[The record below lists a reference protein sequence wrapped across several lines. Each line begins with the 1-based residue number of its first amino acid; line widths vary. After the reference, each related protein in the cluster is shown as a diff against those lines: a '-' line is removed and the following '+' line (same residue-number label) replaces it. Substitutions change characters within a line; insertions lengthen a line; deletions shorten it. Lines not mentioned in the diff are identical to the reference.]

1 MSSGPAD
8 SEYYSLK
15 PWAPKRVHRHSS
27 VITVS
32 AKGTLPR
39 QKTEGRLLLKKAAL
53 PLRAGKPLVPSS
65 LAHSRFT
72 PCFSSFCLALP
83 GRLKAPSC
91 GLGKP
96 ELRAAAASCWK

>member
-1 MSSGPAD
+1 MSSQTLKCHYGVCKGD
-8 SEYYSLK
+8 STE
-15 PWAPKRVHRHSS
+15 
-27 VITVS
+27 TE
-32 AKGTLPR
+32 
-39 QKTEGRLLLKKAAL
+39 KTEGRLLLKKAAL
-53 PLRAGKPLVPSS
+53 PLRVGEPLLPSS